1 MALLDLTTELKSLRY
16 GQDRIGGGNS
26 KEPFITKSVNST
38 PGDTGGPDFLLRAN
52 TLSRTGDDL
61 SRIGQF
67 MISPKGLQFAAKQ
80 NVISRTGVSIQRN

>member
-1 MALLDLTTELKSLRY
+1 MVKTVV
-16 GQDRIGGGNS
+16 GGGSS
-26 KEPFITKSVNST
+26 KEPFVTDSVNST

-67 MISPKGLQFAAKQ
+67 MISP
-80 NVISRTGVSIQRN
+80 